1 MIVAT
6 ALAWLGFFII
16 INSFDPYEANAVVFM
31 LFYGVLFLA
40 SLGTLSLLG
49 FWLRT
54 LWNRRR
60 GRPRL
65 MVTESFRQSIIFA
78 GVLIIALWLQAS
90 RILTWWNIIILVI
103 LGAVVEF
110 FILVFYQSPEK
121 KLEK

>member
-6 ALAWLGFFII
+6 LLAWLGFFII
-16 INSFDPYEANAVVFM
+16 INSFDPNEGNAVIFVM
-31 LFYGVLFLA
+31 FYGVLFLA
-40 SLGTLSLLG
+40 ALGTLSLLG
-49 FWLRT
+49 FWSRS

-60 GRPRL
+60 GIPRL
-65 MVTESFRQSIIFA
+65 MVTESFRQAVIFS
-78 GVLIIALWLQAS
+78 GVLMIALWLQAS

>member
-6 ALAWLGFFII
+6 SLAWLGFFII
-16 INSFDPYEANAVVFM
+16 INSFDPNEGTAVVFM

-40 SLGTLSLLG
+40 ALGTLSLLG
-49 FWLRT
+49 FWSRS

-60 GRPRL
+60 GIPRL
-65 MVTESFRQSIIFA
+65 MVTESFRQAIIFS
-78 GVLIIALWLQAS
+78 GVLMIALWLQAI
-90 RILTWWNIIILVI
+90 RILTWWNIIILVV